1 MIIDYTH
8 KILYN
13 VDVFYKYLTKTNME
27 NRKYLSLES
36 FGMFITGLVVGILV
50 ILAVMLSHRLNVG
63 EDGQTQLLRS
73 NTRQTTQE
81 AVRGVNPSFTTS
93 GNEAVSGINPSYTTS
108 TEKLSGINPSY
119 TTSTEKV
126 SGINPSY

>member
-1 MIIDYTH
+1 MIIDH
-8 KILYN
+8 SVEMLYN

-63 EDGQTQLLRS
+63 EDGQTRLLRS
-73 NTRQTTQE
+73 TQQSTQE
-81 AVRGVNPSFTTS
+81 AVRGIGPSYTTS
-93 GNEAVSGINPSYTTS
+93 GNEAVSGVNSSLTTTSTEKLSGIGPSYTTS
-108 TEKLSGINPSY
+108 TEKLSGIGPSY
-119 TTSTEKV
+119 
-126 SGINPSY
+126 